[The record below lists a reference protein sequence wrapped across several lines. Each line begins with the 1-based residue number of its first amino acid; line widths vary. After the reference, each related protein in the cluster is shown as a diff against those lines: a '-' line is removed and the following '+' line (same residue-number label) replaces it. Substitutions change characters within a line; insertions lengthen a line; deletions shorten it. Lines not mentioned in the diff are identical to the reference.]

1 MTNSFKL
8 RVHVITNE
16 SFEEHVAIDIL
27 ISLGNSL
34 QAMLKKAKEGIISL
48 WEAESVFLPLQWDSK
63 KFVSF
68 CIYSF
73 GFYPAWHCLH
83 LQLWAGFK
91 EVTKF
96 WLYNVLRQFYPTSC
110 HIVFKSMKTRR
121 RRYRFF
127 FPLYSLVISV
137 EYQKNSSN
145 KWNGILDSL
154 TFRTSQCVQ
163 CFKPEKASTRT
174 CN

>member
-1 MTNSFKL
+1 MTNSFNL

-73 GFYPAWHCLH
+73 GFYPAWQACLPAFATVSR
-83 LQLWAGFK
+83 L
-91 EVTKF
+91 
-96 WLYNVLRQFYPTSC
+96 
-110 HIVFKSMKTRR
+110 
-121 RRYRFF
+121 
-127 FPLYSLVISV
+127 
-137 EYQKNSSN
+137 
-145 KWNGILDSL
+145 
-154 TFRTSQCVQ
+154 
-163 CFKPEKASTRT
+163 
-174 CN
+174 